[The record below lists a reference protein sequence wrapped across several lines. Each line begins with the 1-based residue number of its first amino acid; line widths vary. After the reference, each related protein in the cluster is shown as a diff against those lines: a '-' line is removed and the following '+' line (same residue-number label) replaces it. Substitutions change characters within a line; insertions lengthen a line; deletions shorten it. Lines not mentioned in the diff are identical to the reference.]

1 MVTKERIVH
10 DSMADTITTE
20 KAMSPVPGESKVT
33 KNESQSVTQSV
44 VEENDDDSA
53 VDSGEIHKTT
63 IGLLLEGVSK
73 VNDEVIDTYSYTN
86 EFLSNLGRLPG

>member
-1 MVTKERIVH
+1 
-10 DSMADTITTE
+10 MADTITTE